1 MLGVGMPTFSK
12 VFSTDADVLNVIKG
26 LIPVCIIFCYFTFIL
41 WLASKMHDPYAM
53 QVRGLC
59 SSLYFMCHFKN
70 VISNSGASHERN
82 CWVSYLD
89 IMISDSQ
96 CDDHITFHET
106 MVLWFCVAV
115 CCSNSANQLPSI
127 CIRWS
132 TLWSGWLWICSLLN
146 GQFVSP
152 VCRALMIIIIRIQVR
167 LL

>member
-82 CWVSYLD
+82 CWVSWSWFL
-89 IMISDSQ
+89 IHNVMTTSL
-96 CDDHITFHET
+96 F
-106 MVLWFCVAV
+106 MRLWYCVAV

-152 VCRALMIIIIRIQVR
+152 VCRAIMIIIIIRIQVR